1 LGWVWVLAGFGGL
14 LYVACTGSCEEDTE
28 IVTNCKERKKR
39 RTISDTS
46 ISEIEE
52 KTIHQ
57 CRKDNHVKDN
67 QYVILSIVDR
77 LI

>member
-1 LGWVWVLAGFGGL
+1 MAGFGGL
-14 LYVACTGSCEEDTE
+14 LYVACTGSYEEDTE
-28 IVTNCKERKKR
+28 SVTNCKERKKR

-57 CRKDNHVKDN
+57 CRRDNHVKDN

>member
-1 LGWVWVLAGFGGL
+1 MWRVQVHVKKIL
-14 LYVACTGSCEEDTE
+14 E
-28 IVTNCKERKKR
+28 IMTNCKERKKG
-39 RTISDTS
+39 RTINGTS